1 MCCNHRLKSQPK
13 ADISYRNIESVE
25 NNKKLPWARFGFESV
40 LIIVSILAALGI
52 DSWLSARQL
61 AAEER
66 LLLEQLKTEF
76 ELNSQHL
83 NERRG
88 QQEELIQAARKL
100 LDFTGPE
107 SSDSRYDIDSIEE
120 DMFSL
125 VLWWT
130 YDPQMGVL
138 NGIIQS
144 GKLGVISSTELQ
156 STLAS
161 WPAVV
166 RDLAEDE
173 AIAVEHTG
181 RFVSEILNT
190 QIAMRN
196 VSDPAGV
203 GRSHFPGEIEKLL
216 SNRDFEN
223 GVLGKLNLTWVAL
236 NEYDKVRDYLDDV
249 LSQIDQQLE
258 IIRL

>member
-1 MCCNHRLKSQPK
+1 M
-13 ADISYRNIESVE
+13 E
-25 NNKKLPWARFGFESV
+25 NKKKLPWARFGFESV
-40 LIIVSILAALGI
+40 LIIVSILAAFGI

-100 LDFTGPE
+100 LDVTGPE
-107 SSDSRYDIDSIEE
+107 SADSRYDIDSIEE

-166 RDLAEDE
+166 RDLTEDE
-173 AIAVEHTG
+173 ASAVEYTDW
-181 RFVSEILNT
+181 FVREFLNT

-196 VSDPAGV
+196 IADPTGV
-203 GRSHFPGEIEKLL
+203 GRSQFPGEIEKLL

-223 GVLGKLNLTWVAL
+223 GVLGKLNLTWAAL

-258 IIRL
+258 IIRP

>member
-1 MCCNHRLKSQPK
+1 
-13 ADISYRNIESVE
+13 VE
-25 NNKKLPWARFGFESV
+25 NKKILPWARFGFESV

-61 AAEER
+61 AAEEL

-76 ELNSQHL
+76 EWNSQHL

-88 QQEELIQAARKL
+88 QQEEIIHAARKL
-100 LDFTGPE
+100 LDVTGPK
-107 SSDSRYDIDSIEE
+107 SANSGYDLDSIKE

-125 VLWWT
+125 VIRWT
-130 YDPQMGVL
+130 YDPRMGVL

-161 WPAVV
+161 WPALV

-173 AIAVEHTG
+173 AAVVEYTG
-181 RFVSEILNT
+181 WFAREFLST
-190 QIAMRN
+190 HIAMRN
-196 VSDPAGV
+196 FADPTGV
-203 GRSHFPGEIEKLL
+203 GRSQFPGEIEQLL
-216 SNRDFEN
+216 SNRGFEN
-223 GVLGKLNLTWVAL
+223 GVLGKLNLTWASL
-236 NEYDKVRDYLDDV
+236 NDYDKVRDYLDDV
-249 LSQIDQQLE
+249 LSQIDRQLE
-258 IIRL
+258 ITRP